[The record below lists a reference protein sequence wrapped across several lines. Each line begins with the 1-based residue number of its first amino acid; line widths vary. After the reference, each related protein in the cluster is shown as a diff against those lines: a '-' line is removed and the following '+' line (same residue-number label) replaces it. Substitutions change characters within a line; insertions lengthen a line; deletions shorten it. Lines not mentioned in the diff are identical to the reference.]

1 MGEVL
6 AATNR
11 PLIVAGGTR
20 RTIRAW
26 PSLPARAGETP
37 AGRADHAAA
46 EEGVRF
52 RDIAEAIGRGLKI
65 PAVSISPEEAPAHFG
80 WMSIDYFADCSQ
92 LNERLMSGGLKK
104 VSTRA

>member
-1 MGEVL
+1 LSPGGLGGLSAPGRLYRL
-6 AATNR
+6 ALEKHQPGA
-11 PLIVAGGTR
+11 PY
-20 RTIRAW
+20 
-26 PSLPARAGETP
+26 
-37 AGRADHAAA
+37 HAAA
-46 EEGVRF
+46 EEGVRL